1 MRKVFFW
8 DGGGGASPV
17 SSPAGVGVCGASP
30 VSSPAGADSLFFV
43 LPKKVSKERRARD
56 GDFPLNFRNR
66 AETGKT
72 RFAQTVPRLFSARLQ
87 KFKAPSRAGYGQT
100 VGDRVLAVGRLL
112 VEREVGM
119 GVVLTAALAMSG
131 CAVGPDFKTPAVPA
145 APGYS
150 AQPVPR
156 ETASAPIAGGEAQHL
171 ADANVPAD
179 WWHLFESPALD
190 ALVDEALRASPSVV
204 QAEARLR
211 QAQAE
216 AEAQFGYALPSVDGS
231 VSAVRQQINPE
242 AFGFKTPKPGPF
254 TLYSA
259 SLSVSYALD
268 IFGGVRRALE
278 ASRAQVDTQRY
289 ELEAARLSLAGNV
302 GTTVVRIAS
311 LDAQIAATQRLAAEQ
326 RKQLEIT
333 ERRLSLGGV
342 AQVDAFSQRTLVA
355 QTDAT
360 LPPLMQQAA
369 QMRHRLSVL
378 LGREP
383 GAGLPDLPS
392 LDALRLPDPLPVSL
406 PSTLAQR
413 RPDIRAAE
421 AMWHQASANVGIA
434 TANLFPRIT
443 LSAGLGSETTGFRNL
458 LGAGSSIWN
467 LGAGLTQPIFHG
479 GTLRAKKREAEA
491 AYDAAGA
498 AYKQTVLQG
507 LQEVAD
513 ALHAV
518 NNDAQTLQARAT
530 ATDQAQQTLRAA
542 EARHAAGGI
551 STLTLLDAQ
560 RQLDQATLQQ
570 VQSRADR
577 LLDSAAL
584 MQALGGG
591 WQ

>member
-1 MRKVFFW
+1 MREFFCF
-8 DGGGGASPV
+8 DSA
-17 SSPAGVGVCGASP
+17 VGSSP
-30 VSSPAGADSLFFV
+30 VSSPAGADSLS
-43 LPKKVSKERRARD
+43 LSCQRKEAKKGAPEMATP
-56 GDFPLNFRNR
+56 PLNFCKR

-72 RFAQTVPRLFSARLQ
+72 RFAQTVSRLFSARLQ

-100 VGDRVLAVGRLL
+100 IGGRGLAFGQLRVVRALGLGAVL
-112 VEREVGM
+112 VVS
-119 GVVLTAALAMSG
+119 LAMSG
-131 CAVGPDFKTPAVPA
+131 CAVGPDFKTPAVPVA
-145 APGYS
+145 SGYS

-156 ETASAPIAGGEAQHL
+156 ETASAPVPGGEAQHL
-171 ADANVPAD
+171 ADANVPGD
-179 WWHLFESPALD
+179 WWHLFQSPALD
-190 ALVDEALRASPSVV
+190 ALVDEALRASPSVT

-216 AEAQFGYALPSVDGS
+216 AEAQFGYALPTVDGT
-231 VSAVRQQINPE
+231 VSAVRQQVNPE
-242 AFGFKTPKPGPF
+242 AFGFNTPKPGPF

-278 ASRAQVDTQRY
+278 ASRAEVDTQRY
-289 ELEAARLSLAGNV
+289 ELEAARLALAGNV
-302 GTTVVRIAS
+302 VTSVVRIAS
-311 LDAQIAATQRLAAEQ
+311 LDAQIATTQRLVAEQ
-326 RKQLEIT
+326 RKQLQIT
-333 ERRLSLGGV
+333 ERRLNLGGV
-342 AQVDAFSQRTLVA
+342 ANVDVLSQRTLVA
-355 QTDAT
+355 QTEAT
-360 LPPLMQQAA
+360 LPPLAQQAA

-383 GAGLPDLPS
+383 GAGLPDLPT
-392 LDALRLPDPLPVSL
+392 LDALRLPDPLPLSL

-421 AMWHQASANVGIA
+421 AMWHEASANVGVA
-434 TANLFPRIT
+434 AANLFPRIT
-443 LSAGLGSETTGFRNL
+443 LSAGLGSETTGFRNV

-518 NNDAQTLQARAT
+518 HNDAQALQARAL
-530 ATDQAQQTLRAA
+530 ATDQAQQTLQAA
-542 EARHAAGGI
+542 QARHAAGGI

-560 RQLDQATLQQ
+560 RQVDQATLQQ

-591 WQ
+591 WQQ

>member
-1 MRKVFFW
+1 L
-8 DGGGGASPV
+8 GLGLGA
-17 SSPAGVGVCGASP
+17 
-30 VSSPAGADSLFFV
+30 
-43 LPKKVSKERRARD
+43 
-56 GDFPLNFRNR
+56 
-66 AETGKT
+66 
-72 RFAQTVPRLFSARLQ
+72 
-87 KFKAPSRAGYGQT
+87 
-100 VGDRVLAVGRLL
+100 VLA
-112 VEREVGM
+112 
-119 GVVLTAALAMSG
+119 AALAMNG
-131 CAVGPDFKTPAVPA
+131 CAVGPNFKTPATPA
-145 APGYS
+145 APSYS

-156 ETASAPIAGGEAQHL
+156 ETASAPIPGGEAQHL
-171 ADANVPAD
+171 AEANVPAD
-179 WWHLFESPALD
+179 WWHLFQSPALD
-190 ALVDEALRASPSVV
+190 ALVDEALRASPTVA

-211 QAQAE
+211 QAQSE
-216 AEAQFGYALPSVDGS
+216 AEAQFGYALPSVDGT

-242 AFGFKTPKPGPF
+242 AFGFNTPKPGPF

-268 IFGGVRRALE
+268 LFGGVRRALE
-278 ASRAQVDTQRY
+278 ASRAEVDTQRY
-289 ELEAARLSLAGNV
+289 TLEAARLSLAGNV
-302 GTTVVRIAS
+302 VTSVVRIAS
-311 LDAQIAATQRLAAEQ
+311 LDAQIATTRRMVAEQ
-326 RKQLEIT
+326 REQLAIT
-333 ERRLSLGGV
+333 ERRFTAGGV
-342 AQVDAFSQRTLVA
+342 AQVDVLSQRSQLV

-360 LPPLMQQAA
+360 LPPLAQQAA

-378 LGREP
+378 MGREP

-392 LDALRLPDPLPVSL
+392 LDALRLPDPLPMSL

-421 AMWHQASANVGIA
+421 ALWHEASANVGVA
-434 TANLFPRIT
+434 TANLYPRIT

-467 LGAGLTQPIFHG
+467 LGTSLTQPIFHG
-479 GTLRAKKREAEA
+479 GTLRARKREAEA

-518 NNDAQTLQARAT
+518 HNDAQTLQARAL
-530 ATDQAQQTLRAA
+530 AADQAVQTLRAA

-551 STLTLLDAQ
+551 STLSLLDAQ
-560 RQLDQATLQQ
+560 RQADQATLLQ

>member
-1 MRKVFFW
+1 LNL
-8 DGGGGASPV
+8 
-17 SSPAGVGVCGASP
+17 C
-30 VSSPAGADSLFFV
+30 
-43 LPKKVSKERRARD
+43 RRE
-56 GDFPLNFRNR
+56 GK
-66 AETGKT
+66 GKT
-72 RFAQTVPRLFSARLQ
+72 RFAQTVSLPFSSLQQ
-87 KFKAPSRAGYGQT
+87 KFKAPSRAGYGHPVWGHT
-100 VGDRVLAVGRLL
+100 LARYGCVLGVGLGVAL
-112 VEREVGM
+112 V
-119 GVVLTAALAMSG
+119 MSG
-131 CAVGPDFKTPAVPA
+131 CAVGPDFQAPAGPA
-145 APGYS
+145 ASAYS

-156 ETASAPIAGGEAQHL
+156 ETASAPVAGGEAQHL

-179 WWHLFESPALD
+179 WWHLFQSPALD
-190 ALVDEALRASPSVV
+190 ALVDEALRGSPSVA
-204 QAEARLR
+204 QAQARLR

-216 AEAQFGYALPSVDGS
+216 AEAQFGYAMPSVDGS

-242 AFGFKTPKPGPF
+242 AFGFSTPKPGPF

-268 IFGGVRRALE
+268 MFGGVRRALE

-302 GTTVVRIAS
+302 VTTVVRIAA
-311 LDAQIAATQRLAAEQ
+311 LDAQIATTQRLVAEQ
-326 RKQLEIT
+326 RQQLDIT

-360 LPPLMQQAA
+360 LPPLLQQAA

-383 GAGLPDLPS
+383 GAGLPALPT
-392 LDALRLPDPLPVSL
+392 LDALHLPDPLPVSL

-421 AMWHQASANVGIA
+421 AMWHEASANVGVA

-443 LSAGLGSETTGFRNL
+443 LSAGLGSETTSFRNL

-498 AYKQTVLQG
+498 AYQQAVLQG

-518 NNDAQTLQARAT
+518 HNDAQTLQARAL

-542 EARHAAGGI
+542 EARHASGGI
-551 STLTLLDAQ
+551 STLALLDAQ
-560 RQLDQATLQQ
+560 RQVDQATLQQ
-570 VQSRADR
+570 VQSQADR

-591 WQ
+591 W

>member
-1 MRKVFFW
+1 
-8 DGGGGASPV
+8 
-17 SSPAGVGVCGASP
+17 
-30 VSSPAGADSLFFV
+30 
-43 LPKKVSKERRARD
+43 
-56 GDFPLNFRNR
+56 
-66 AETGKT
+66 
-72 RFAQTVPRLFSARLQ
+72 
-87 KFKAPSRAGYGQT
+87 
-100 VGDRVLAVGRLL
+100 
-112 VEREVGM
+112 M
-119 GVVLTAALAMSG
+119 GG
-131 CAVGPDFKTPAVPA
+131 CAVGPDFKAPA
-145 APGYS
+145 APVAANYS
-150 AQPVPR
+150 AQQLPAQTVSAPVP
-156 ETASAPIAGGEAQHL
+156 GGEAQHL

-179 WWHLFESPALD
+179 WWHLFQSPALD
-190 ALVDEALRASPSVV
+190 ALVDEALRGSPSVA

-216 AEAQFGYALPSVDGS
+216 ADAQFGYAMPSVDGS
-231 VSAVRQQINPE
+231 VSAVRQQVNPE
-242 AFGFKTPKPGPF
+242 AFGFNTPKPGPF

-268 IFGGVRRALE
+268 MFGGVRRALE

-289 ELEAARLSLAGNV
+289 EVEAARLSLAGNV
-302 GTTVVRIAS
+302 VTTVVRIAA
-311 LDAQIAATQRLAAEQ
+311 LDAQITTTQRLVAEQ
-326 RKQLEIT
+326 RQQRDIT
-333 ERRLSLGGV
+333 ERRLSVGAV
-342 AQVDAFSQRTLVA
+342 AKVDAFSQRTQVA
-355 QTDAT
+355 QTEAT
-360 LPPLMQQAA
+360 LPPLLQQAA

-383 GAGLPDLPS
+383 GAELPALPT

-421 AMWHQASANVGIA
+421 AMWHEASANVGVA

-443 LSAGLGSETTGFRNL
+443 LSAGLGSETTSFRNL

-491 AYDAAGA
+491 AYDAASA
-498 AYKQTVLQG
+498 AYKQAVLQG

-518 NNDAQTLQARAT
+518 HNDAQTLQARAI

-542 EARHAAGGI
+542 EARHASGGI
-551 STLTLLDAQ
+551 STLALLDTQ
-560 RQLDQATLQQ
+560 RQVDQATLQQ

>member
-1 MRKVFFW
+1 M
-8 DGGGGASPV
+8 ATH
-17 SSPAGVGVCGASP
+17 
-30 VSSPAGADSLFFV
+30 
-43 LPKKVSKERRARD
+43 
-56 GDFPLNFRNR
+56 PLNFCNR
-66 AETGKT
+66 AEAGKT

-87 KFKAPSRAGYGQT
+87 KFKAPSRAGYGHT
-100 VGDRVLAVGRLL
+100 VWAYALAFLRLRGERGLGLGAVLAVAL
-112 VEREVGM
+112 V
-119 GVVLTAALAMSG
+119 MSG
-131 CAVGPDFKTPAVPA
+131 CAVGPDFKTPAGPA
-145 APGYS
+145 AQGYS

-156 ETASAPIAGGEAQHL
+156 ETASAPIAGGEVQHL

-179 WWHLFESPALD
+179 WWHLFQSPALD
-190 ALVDEALRASPSVV
+190 ALVDEALRASPSVA

-216 AEAQFGYALPSVDGS
+216 AEAQFGYAMPSVDGS

-242 AFGFKTPKPGPF
+242 AFGFNTPKPGPF

-268 IFGGVRRALE
+268 LFGGVRRALE

-302 GTTVVRIAS
+302 VTTVVRIAA
-311 LDAQIAATQRLAAEQ
+311 LDAQIATTQRLAAEQ
-326 RKQLEIT
+326 RRQLDIT

-360 LPPLMQQAA
+360 LPPLLQQAA
-369 QMRHRLSVL
+369 QQRHRLSVL

-383 GAGLPDLPS
+383 GAGLPTLPA

-421 AMWHQASANVGIA
+421 AMWHEASANVGVA

-443 LSAGLGSETTGFRNL
+443 LSAGLGSETTSFRNL
-458 LGAGSSIWN
+458 FGAGSSIWN

-498 AYKQTVLQG
+498 AYKQAVLQG

-518 NNDAQTLQARAT
+518 HNDAQTLQARAL

-542 EARHAAGGI
+542 EARHASGGI
-551 STLTLLDAQ
+551 STLALLDAQ
-560 RQLDQATLQQ
+560 RQVDQATLQQ

-577 LLDSAAL
+577 LLDSAVL

>member
-1 MRKVFFW
+1 MWMFFCC
-8 DGGGGASPV
+8 DGGGGP
-17 SSPAGVGVCGASP
+17 SP
-30 VSSPAGADSLFFV
+30 VSSPAGADLLSLSCQR
-43 LPKKVSKERRARD
+43 KVSKERRARD

-66 AETGKT
+66 AGKEANSL
-72 RFAQTVPRLFSARLQ
+72 RSDSLLPFSARSQ
-87 KFKAPSRAGYGQT
+87 KFKAPHRAGDGQT
-100 VGDRVLAVGRLL
+100 VWGRVLALGRLWVWRGL
-112 VEREVGM
+112 GL
-119 GVVLTAALAMSG
+119 GAVLAAALVMSG
-131 CAVGPDFKTPAVPA
+131 CAVGPNFKTPAEPA

-156 ETASAPIAGGEAQHL
+156 ETVSAPIAGGEAQHL

-179 WWHLFESPALD
+179 WWHLFQSPALD
-190 ALVDEALRASPSVV
+190 ALVDEALHASPSVA

-211 QAQAE
+211 QAQAD
-216 AEAQFGYALPSVDGS
+216 AEAQFGYAFPSVDGS

-242 AFGFKTPKPGPF
+242 AFGFNTPKPGPF

-302 GTTVVRIAS
+302 VTTVVRIAA
-311 LDAQIAATQRLAAEQ
+311 LDAQIATTQRLAAEQ

-360 LPPLMQQAA
+360 LPPLAQQAA

-378 LGREP
+378 LDREP
-383 GAGLPDLPS
+383 GAGLPALPP
-392 LDALRLPDPLPVSL
+392 LDALHLPDPLPVSL

-421 AMWHQASANVGIA
+421 AMWHEASANVGVA

-479 GTLRAKKREAEA
+479 GTLRAKQREAEA

-498 AYKQTVLQG
+498 AYKQAVLQG

-518 NNDAQTLQARAT
+518 NNDAQALQARAL

-560 RQLDQATLQQ
+560 RQVDQATLQQ

-591 WQ
+591 WQQ

>member
-1 MRKVFFW
+1 
-8 DGGGGASPV
+8 
-17 SSPAGVGVCGASP
+17 
-30 VSSPAGADSLFFV
+30 
-43 LPKKVSKERRARD
+43 
-56 GDFPLNFRNR
+56 
-66 AETGKT
+66 
-72 RFAQTVPRLFSARLQ
+72 
-87 KFKAPSRAGYGQT
+87 
-100 VGDRVLAVGRLL
+100 
-112 VEREVGM
+112 
-119 GVVLTAALAMSG
+119 MSG
-131 CAVGPDFKTPAVPA
+131 CAVGPEFKAPSAPA
-145 APGYS
+145 ATGYS

-156 ETASAPIAGGEAQHL
+156 ETASAPVLGGEAQHL

-179 WWHLFESPALD
+179 WWHLFQSPALD
-190 ALVDEALRASPSVV
+190 ALVDEALRTSPTVG

-216 AEAQFGYALPSVDGS
+216 ADAQLGYAMPSVDGT
-231 VSAVRQQINPE
+231 VSAVRQQVNPE
-242 AFGFKTPKPGPF
+242 AFGFNTPKPGPF

-268 IFGGVRRALE
+268 LFGGVRRALE

-289 ELEAARLSLAGNV
+289 ELEAARLTLAGNV
-302 GTTVVRIAS
+302 VTSVVRIAS
-311 LDAQIAATQRLAAEQ
+311 LDAQIATTQKLIEVQRQQLDITQRRFGA
-326 RKQLEIT
+326 
-333 ERRLSLGGV
+333 GGV
-342 AQVDAFSQRTLVA
+342 AQVDVLSQRTLLA
-355 QTDAT
+355 QTEAT
-360 LPPLMQQAA
+360 LPLLRQQAT

-383 GAGLPDLPS
+383 GAGLPDLPT

-421 AMWHQASANVGIA
+421 AMWHEASANVGVA
-434 TANLFPRIT
+434 TANLYPRIT
-443 LSAGLGSETTGFRNL
+443 LSAGLGSETTGFRNV

-467 LGAGLTQPIFHG
+467 LGTSLTQPIFHG
-479 GTLRAKKREAEA
+479 GTLRARKREAEA

-518 NNDAQTLQARAT
+518 HNDAQTLQARAL
-530 ATDQAQQTLRAA
+530 ATDQAVQTLHSA
-542 EARHAAGGI
+542 EARYAAGGI
-551 STLTLLDAQ
+551 STLALLDAQ
-560 RQLDQATLQQ
+560 RQADQATLQQ

>member
-1 MRKVFFW
+1 MRVISCC
-8 DGGGGASPV
+8 DGGGGPSLV
-17 SSPAGVGVCGASP
+17 SSPAGG
-30 VSSPAGADSLFFV
+30 DSLS
-43 LPKKVSKERRARD
+43 LSCQRKEAKKGAPHAATTS
-56 GDFPLNFRNR
+56 LNFCRR
-66 AETGKT
+66 EAEEANSL
-72 RFAQTVPRLFSARLQ
+72 RSDSLLSFSSLQQ
-87 KFKAPSRAGYGQT
+87 KFKAPHRAGKGQT
-100 VGDRVLAVGRLL
+100 VWGRVLALGRALDG
-112 VEREVGM
+112 VRAT
-119 GVVLTAALAMSG
+119 GVVLVTALAVSG
-131 CAVGPDFKTPAVPA
+131 CAVGPDFKTPAAPA
-145 APGYS
+145 ALGYS

-156 ETASAPIAGGEAQHL
+156 ETASAPVAGGEAQHF

-179 WWHLFESPALD
+179 WWHLFQSPALD
-190 ALVDEALRASPSVV
+190 ALVDEALRASPSIV

-216 AEAQFGYALPSVDGS
+216 TDAQFGYALPSVDGS

-242 AFGFKTPKPGPF
+242 AFGFNTPKPGPF

-268 IFGGVRRALE
+268 LFGGVRRALE

-302 GTTVVRIAS
+302 VTTVVRIAA
-311 LDAQIAATQRLAAEQ
+311 LDAQIATTQRLAAEQ

-333 ERRLSLGGV
+333 ERRLSVGGV

-360 LPPLMQQAA
+360 LPPLVQQAA
-369 QMRHRLSVL
+369 QQRHRLSVL

-383 GAGLPDLPS
+383 GAGLPDLPA
-392 LDALRLPDPLPVSL
+392 LDALHLPDPLPVSL

-421 AMWHQASANVGIA
+421 AMWHEASANVGVA

-443 LSAGLGSETTGFRNL
+443 LSAGLGSETTGLRNL
-458 LGAGSSIWN
+458 FGAGSGIWN

-518 NNDAQTLQARAT
+518 NNDAQTLQARAM
-530 ATDQAQQTLRAA
+530 ATDQAQQTLRAT

-551 STLTLLDAQ
+551 STLALLDAQ
-560 RQLDQATLQQ
+560 RQVDEATLQQ

>member
-1 MRKVFFW
+1 MLALGRALT
-8 DGGGGASPV
+8 GGERA
-17 SSPAGVGVCGASP
+17 
-30 VSSPAGADSLFFV
+30 AGAV
-43 LPKKVSKERRARD
+43 LI
-56 GDFPLNFRNR
+56 
-66 AETGKT
+66 
-72 RFAQTVPRLFSARLQ
+72 
-87 KFKAPSRAGYGQT
+87 
-100 VGDRVLAVGRLL
+100 
-112 VEREVGM
+112 
-119 GVVLTAALAMSG
+119 AALAVSG
-131 CAVGPDFKTPAVPA
+131 CAVGPDFKAPAGPA
-145 APGYS
+145 ATGYS
-150 AQPVPR
+150 AQPVSR
-156 ETASAPIAGGEAQHL
+156 ETVSAPVVGGEAQHL
-171 ADANVPAD
+171 VDAKVPAD
-179 WWHLFESPALD
+179 WWHLFRSPALD
-190 ALVDEALRASPSVV
+190 ALVDEALRASPSVA

-216 AEAQFGYALPSVDGS
+216 AQAQFGYALPSVDGT

-242 AFGFKTPKPGPF
+242 AFGFNTPKPGPF

-278 ASRAQVDTQRY
+278 ASQAQVDTQRY

-302 GTTVVRIAS
+302 VTTAVRIAA
-311 LDAQIAATQRLAAEQ
+311 LDAQIATTQRLAAEQ
-326 RKQLEIT
+326 RQQLEIT
-333 ERRLSLGGV
+333 ERRLSVGGV

-360 LPPLMQQAA
+360 LPPLMQQAT
-369 QMRHRLSVL
+369 QQRHRLSVL

-383 GAGLPDLPS
+383 GAGLPDLPP
-392 LDALRLPDPLPVSL
+392 LDALHLPDPLPVSL

-421 AMWHQASANVGIA
+421 AMWHEASANVGVA

-443 LSAGLGSETTGFRNL
+443 LSAGLGSETTSFRNL

-491 AYDAAGA
+491 GYDAAGA
-498 AYKQTVLQG
+498 AYKQVVLQG

-518 NNDAQTLQARAT
+518 HNDAQTLQARAL
-530 ATDQAQQTLRAA
+530 ATNQAQQTLRAA
-542 EARHAAGGI
+542 HARHAAGGI

-560 RQLDQATLQQ
+560 RQVDQATLQQ
-570 VQSRADR
+570 VQSQADR

>member
-1 MRKVFFW
+1 
-8 DGGGGASPV
+8 
-17 SSPAGVGVCGASP
+17 
-30 VSSPAGADSLFFV
+30 
-43 LPKKVSKERRARD
+43 
-56 GDFPLNFRNR
+56 
-66 AETGKT
+66 
-72 RFAQTVPRLFSARLQ
+72 
-87 KFKAPSRAGYGQT
+87 
-100 VGDRVLAVGRLL
+100 
-112 VEREVGM
+112 M
-119 GVVLTAALAMSG
+119 GG
-131 CAVGPDFKTPAVPA
+131 CAVGPDFKTPA
-145 APGYS
+145 APIAPKYS
-150 AQPVPR
+150 AQPLPA
-156 ETASAPIAGGEAQHL
+156 ETVSAPMPGGEAQHL

-179 WWHLFESPALD
+179 WWHLFQSPVLD
-190 ALVDEALRASPSVV
+190 ALVDEALRASPTVV
-204 QAEARLR
+204 QTEARLR
-211 QAQAE
+211 QAQAQ

-268 IFGGVRRALE
+268 LFGGVRRALE

-302 GTTVVRIAS
+302 VTAVVRVAA
-311 LDAQIAATQRLAAEQ
+311 LDAQIATTQRLVAEQ
-326 RKQLEIT
+326 RRQLDIT
-333 ERRLSLGGV
+333 ERRFASGGI
-342 AQVDAFSQRTLVA
+342 AQVDVMSQRTLLA
-355 QTDAT
+355 QTEAT
-360 LPPLMQQAA
+360 LPPLNQQAA

-383 GAGLPDLPS
+383 GAGLPDLPA
-392 LDALRLPDPLPVSL
+392 LDALHLPDPLPVLL

-421 AMWHQASANVGIA
+421 AVWHAASANVGVA
-434 TANLFPRIT
+434 TANLYPRIT
-443 LSAGLGSETTGFRNL
+443 LSAGLGSEATGFRNL

-467 LGAGLTQPIFHG
+467 LGASLTQPIFHG
-479 GTLRAKKREAEA
+479 GTLRARKREAEA

-498 AYKQTVLQG
+498 AYKQAVLQG

-518 NNDAQTLQARAT
+518 HNDAQALQARAL
-530 ATDQAQQTLRAA
+530 ATDQATQTLRAA

-591 WQ
+591 W

>member
-1 MRKVFFW
+1 
-8 DGGGGASPV
+8 
-17 SSPAGVGVCGASP
+17 
-30 VSSPAGADSLFFV
+30 
-43 LPKKVSKERRARD
+43 
-56 GDFPLNFRNR
+56 
-66 AETGKT
+66 
-72 RFAQTVPRLFSARLQ
+72 
-87 KFKAPSRAGYGQT
+87 
-100 VGDRVLAVGRLL
+100 
-112 VEREVGM
+112 
-119 GVVLTAALAMSG
+119 
-131 CAVGPDFKTPAVPA
+131 
-145 APGYS
+145 
-150 AQPVPR
+150 
-156 ETASAPIAGGEAQHL
+156 
-171 ADANVPAD
+171 
-179 WWHLFESPALD
+179 
-190 ALVDEALRASPSVV
+190 
-204 QAEARLR
+204 
-211 QAQAE
+211 
-216 AEAQFGYALPSVDGS
+216 VDGT

-242 AFGFKTPKPGPF
+242 AFGFNTPKPGPF

-278 ASRAQVDTQRY
+278 ASQAQVDTQRY

-302 GTTVVRIAS
+302 VTTVVRIAA
-311 LDAQIAATQRLAAEQ
+311 LDAQIATTQRLAAEQ

-333 ERRLSLGGV
+333 ERRLSVGGV

-360 LPPLMQQAA
+360 LPPLVQQAA
-369 QMRHRLSVL
+369 QQRHRLSVL

-383 GAGLPDLPS
+383 GAGLPDLPP
-392 LDALRLPDPLPVSL
+392 LDALHLPDPLPVSL

-421 AMWHQASANVGIA
+421 AMWHEASANVGVA

-443 LSAGLGSETTGFRNL
+443 LSAGLGSETTSFRNV

-467 LGAGLTQPIFHG
+467 LGAGLTQPVFRG

-498 AYKQTVLQG
+498 AYKQAVLQG

-518 NNDAQTLQARAT
+518 NNDAQTLQARAL

-542 EARHAAGGI
+542 QARHAAGGI

-560 RQLDQATLQQ
+560 RQVDQATLQQ
-570 VQSRADR
+570 VQSQADR